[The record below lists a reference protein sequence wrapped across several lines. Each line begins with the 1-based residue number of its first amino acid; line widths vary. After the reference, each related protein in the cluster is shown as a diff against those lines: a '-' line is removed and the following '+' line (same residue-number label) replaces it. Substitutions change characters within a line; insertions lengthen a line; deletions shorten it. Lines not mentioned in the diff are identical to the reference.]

1 MISEVE
7 GLIIKET
14 PYGETSKIINVFTKE
29 YGTIG
34 IMCKGA
40 KSLKSKL
47 RSSTMKL
54 TYGKF
59 YIYYKEN
66 KLSLLSNVD
75 IINPLKN
82 IKSDILKISYVSYLV
97 ELLTQVAK
105 QTDETLLYNDFI
117 NTILKIEDNL
127 DPLILTN
134 ILEIKYLDYLG
145 VGLNLTSCAI
155 CGKKTDIVTL
165 STEIGGLLC
174 KSCYHNEKILPLKII
189 KLLNMYYLVD
199 IKSINK
205 LNIEDSLKNE
215 INTFLNAYYDDF
227 TGLYLKSKDFL
238 RTIIDTK

>member
-105 QTDETLLYNDFI
+105 QTD
-117 NTILKIEDNL
+117 
-127 DPLILTN
+127 
-134 ILEIKYLDYLG
+134 
-145 VGLNLTSCAI
+145 
-155 CGKKTDIVTL
+155 
-165 STEIGGLLC
+165 
-174 KSCYHNEKILPLKII
+174 
-189 KLLNMYYLVD
+189 
-199 IKSINK
+199 
-205 LNIEDSLKNE
+205 
-215 INTFLNAYYDDF
+215 
-227 TGLYLKSKDFL
+227 
-238 RTIIDTK
+238 